1 MRNALLALLLLLLPL
16 SAFAADAEEAAVRAA
31 IEHYMQGHA
40 TGDGAHY
47 RLAFHPES
55 KLLFIR
61 EGKFTSWTS
70 EEYIGR
76 AKGTPAADEAQRK
89 RRIDF
94 IDITGDA
101 AVAKLT
107 LDYPEVTFTDYMS
120 LLKVEG
126 EWKIVNKTFHAARK
140 KK

>member
-1 MRNALLALLLLLLPL
+1 MTLLALLLALPL
-16 SAFAADAEEAAVRAA
+16 AAVAENAEETAVRAA

-40 TGDGAHY
+40 TGDGAHF
-47 RLAFHPES
+47 RLAFHPDS
-55 KLLFIR
+55 KLFFTR
-61 EGKFTSWTS
+61 EGKLASWTS

-94 IDITGDA
+94 VDITGDA
-101 AVAKLT
+101 AAAKLT
-107 LDYPEVTFTDYMS
+107 LEYPEVTFTDYLS
-120 LLKVEG
+120 LLKVDG
-126 EWKIVNKTFHAARK
+126 EWKIVNKTFHANRK